1 MDEGIVVTPA
11 VVIPADELE
20 ERATRAGGP
29 GGQHVNTSSTR
40 IELVWNVASTRALDE
55 AQRAHVLRRLASR
68 IDAAGRLRIV
78 AAARRSQLQN
88 REEARQRLAE
98 VVAAALVVPKRRR
111 PTKPTKASRERRL
124 ASKRQRGER
133 KRDRRPPARDE

>member
-1 MDEGIVVTPA
+1 MDEGIPVTPA
-11 VVIPADELE
+11 VTIPADELE

-40 IELVWNVASTRALDE
+40 IELVWDVAGSRALDE
-55 AQRAHVLRRLASR
+55 AQRAHVMRRLAARLDS
-68 IDAAGRLRIV
+68 AGRLRIV
-78 AAARRSQLQN
+78 AATHRSQLQN
-88 REEARQRLAE
+88 REAARARLAE

-124 ASKRQRGER
+124 AGKKRRGER
-133 KRDRRPPARDE
+133 KRDRQRPAGDE